1 MKLSNIKLFIG
12 TPMYGAMCCSNYLA
26 GIVDL
31 FTTCTSEEIPINLH
45 AIVNESLVQRG
56 RNNCAAAFLESK
68 ATHLLFIDA
77 DVGFTAQDVLSLL
90 QVMENDTEQKYDVLA
105 GPYPKKKISW
115 KKVAKAVEQGLAK
128 DNPNSLQNYIGDYTF
143 LAPPN
148 RPFSLKEPAEVLRI
162 GTGFMLI
169 PRRTLEK
176 FMKAYPEKIYFN
188 GPNQPLY
195 AFFDCIIDPT
205 TKRYLAED
213 CTFCQSVRNMG
224 GRVWV
229 APWLRLSHQGSYTF
243 QGSLAHIA
251 AIGMPPADVD

>member
-1 MKLSNIKLFIG
+1 MSFSNVKLFIG
-12 TPMYGAMCCSNYLA
+12 TPMYGGMCSSNYLS

-31 FTTCTSEEIPINLH
+31 FTTCTAQNIPINLH
-45 AIVNESLVQRG
+45 GIVNESLVQRG
-56 RNNCAAAFLESK
+56 RNNCAAAFLASK
-68 ATHLLFIDA
+68 ATHLMFIDA

-90 QVMENDTEQKYDVLA
+90 QVMESDPEQKYDVLA
-105 GPYPKKKISW
+105 GPYPKKSISW

-128 DNPNSLQNYIGDYTF
+128 EDPDSLQNYIGDYTF
-143 LAPPN
+143 FAPPG
-148 RPFSLKEPAEVLRI
+148 RPFSLNKPAEVLRI

-176 FMKAYPEKIYFN
+176 FMKAYPEKVYLT
-188 GPNQPLY
+188 GPSEEHF

-224 GRVWV
+224 GRIWV
-229 APWLRLSHQGSYTF
+229 APWLRLTHQGNYTF